1 MIERTFAKID
11 EIDDQLH
18 EKLYSSGISTWN
30 ELLKAV
36 EIKGI
41 TQEEKAA
48 LDVKI
53 KENISA
59 LEKKNFRYFTQ
70 MPPGEHWRIY
80 DRARKL
86 GKVLYMDIESTGR
99 QIFRDEIT
107 VAGFYDGKEYRALVS
122 GKDLTCENLAS
133 EFAGYD
139 MIVTHRGM
147 VFDIPFLEY
156 KFPDVD
162 YQLLHFDLS
171 FAGRKL
177 DLPESFSEL
186 MTSLEIDQDSRNKKF
201 ESVTAVKLWEEYKKG
216 GVAALDLILEKNKSE
231 VMLMEKAAAKI
242 FEMLR
247 ENELNGDEEGEER
260 VMEEEKTSAKDD
272 GASIGEQEGENET
285 TSVKI
290 PPGQHKID
298 KTPITSPDAP
308 EAIGPYSPG
317 IKCNGMLFISGQL
330 PMEPDTGRLVG
341 GGFGI
346 KTKKAM
352 DNLGAILHAAGMDF
366 NNLVKVTIYT
376 TQLDKFHQ
384 INEAYTGYFT
394 DCPPARAVIGVS
406 ELPKGAEIEIEAV
419 AMY

>member
-11 EIDDQLH
+11 EIDDRLH
-18 EKLYSSGISTWN
+18 EKLNSSGISTWQ
-30 ELLKAV
+30 EFLRAV
-36 EIKGI
+36 EVKGI
-41 TQEEKAA
+41 TPEEKAA
-48 LDVKI
+48 LDVRVREHI
-53 KENISA
+53 NA

-70 MPPGEHWRIY
+70 LPPGEHWRIY
-80 DRARKL
+80 ERAKKQ
-86 GKVLYMDIESTGR
+86 GKVLYLDIESTGR

-107 VAGFYDGKEYRALVS
+107 VAGFYDGKEYRALIS
-122 GKDLTCENLAS
+122 GKNLNYENLAAELS
-133 EFAGYD
+133 GYD

-147 VFDIPFLEY
+147 IFDIPFLEY

-186 MTSLEIDQDSRNKKF
+186 MASLEIVQDSRNKKF
-201 ESVTAVKLWEEYKKG
+201 ESVTAVKLWDEYKKG
-216 GVAALDLILEKNKSE
+216 GAAALDLILEKNKSE
-231 VMLMEKAAAKI
+231 VILMEKAASRL

-247 ENELNGDEEGEER
+247 ENELKGEEE
-260 VMEEEKTSAKDD
+260 MQETTSEEKTISEEEKTA
-272 GASIGEQEGENET
+272 GGEHEGDKET
-285 TSVKI
+285 SPIKI
-290 PPGQHKID
+290 PQGQYKID

-308 EAIGPYSPG
+308 EAIGPYSPA
-317 IKCNGMLFISGQL
+317 IKCNGMMFISGQL
-330 PMEPDTGRLVG
+330 PMEPDSGRLVG

-352 DNLGAILHAAGMDF
+352 DNLGALLHAAGMDYS
-366 NNLVKVTIYT
+366 NLVKVTIFT

-384 INEAYTGYFT
+384 INEAYAGYFT
-394 DCPPARAVIGVS
+394 DTPPARAVVGVA

>member
-11 EIDDQLH
+11 EIDDRLN
-18 EKLYSSGISTWN
+18 EKLNSSGISTWHDF
-30 ELLKAV
+30 LRKD
-36 EIKGI
+36 EIRGI
-41 TQEEKAA
+41 TPEEKAA

-53 KENISA
+53 REHVNA
-59 LEKKNFRYFTQ
+59 LDKKNFRYFTQ
-70 MPPGEHWRIY
+70 LPPGEHWRIY
-80 DRARKL
+80 DRAKKH

-122 GKDLTCENLAS
+122 GKDLNNENLAS
-133 EFAGYD
+133 ELAGYD

-147 VFDIPFLEY
+147 IFDIPFLEY

-177 DLPESFSEL
+177 ELPESFSEL
-186 MTSLEIDQDSRNKKF
+186 IASLEILQDSRNKKF

-216 GVAALDLILEKNKSE
+216 GVAALDLILEKNRSE
-231 VMLMEKAAAKI
+231 VMLMEKAAAKL

-247 ENELNGDEEGEER
+247 ENELKVEEEMQDTTTG
-260 VMEEEKTSAKDD
+260 EEKTVIDEK
-272 GASIGEQEGENET
+272 SISTEEQEGEKET
-285 TSVKI
+285 TFVKI
-290 PPGQHKID
+290 PSGQYKID
-298 KTPITSPDAP
+298 KNPITSPDAP

-317 IKCNGMLFISGQL
+317 IKCGGMLFISGQL

-346 KTKKAM
+346 KTRRAM
-352 DNLGAILHAAGMDF
+352 DNLGALLQAAGMDYT
-366 NNLVKVTIYT
+366 NLVKVTIFT

-384 INEAYTGYFT
+384 INEAYAGYFT

-406 ELPKGAEIEIEAV
+406 ELPKGAEIEIEAI